1 MYFCYFY
8 PTGLDLP
15 RERRPWL
22 SMLLVGS
29 MLGTF
34 AWQLWWPQVFSVHP
48 WDLIFY
54 VGSLQPWTAITA
66 MFLHAGW
73 LHLFGNLVYLVAFL
87 PALEDRLGRVGLLV
101 LFLVAGVGGNLA
113 HGVAAWQ
120 HWLGQGGLGILGAS
134 GAISGLLGFSLVRLP
149 YARVSVAYWLFAP
162 LQGQNRAGRTYVAM
176 PVAILLWLLLQLIN
190 AALAGE
196 TGSAVSYPA
205 HLGGFALGALLALVL
220 GGLAEGRTEAALAR
234 GRRYLEQGEGWAA
247 VGEFTEYLEQGSGD
261 LQVRLEQARA
271 LVMAGVLGQ
280 AQIIYRDVHRQA
292 AAAGRWDLALDTLA
306 EGRRCRTGLGLSV
319 EELAAAA
326 HQAEKNGDTDLATRV
341 YQDLVLSGKVHPQR
355 DRAWVRLILL
365 LHADPGRLD
374 EAEEWLERARHEL
387 PSGGWRDYLER
398 EFNLA
403 PDDRVTELPVAS
415 GRRPAPES

>member
-8 PTGLDLP
+8 PTGLDIP

-22 SMLLVGS
+22 SILLVGS
-29 MLGTF
+29 MLGVF
-34 AWQLWWPQVFSVHP
+34 AWQLWWSHLLSVHP
-48 WDLIFY
+48 WDLVFY
-54 VGSLQPWTAITA
+54 VGSQRPWTAVTA
-66 MFLHAGW
+66 VFLHAGW
-73 LHLFGNLVYLVAFL
+73 LHLLGNLIYLVAFL
-87 PALEDRLGRVGLLV
+87 PALEDRLGRVGLLM

-162 LQGQNRAGRTYVAM
+162 LQGQNHVGRKFVAM
-176 PVAILLWLLLQLIN
+176 PVATLIWLLLQVVN

-205 HLGGFALGALLALVL
+205 HLGGFVLGVLLALVL
-220 GGLAEGRTEAALAR
+220 GGLAEGRTEAVLAR

-247 VGEFTEYLEQGSGD
+247 AGEFTEYLEQGAGD

-271 LVMAGVLGQ
+271 LVMAGVLDQ
-280 AQIIYRDVHRQA
+280 AQVIYRDVHRRA
-292 AAAGRWDLALDTLA
+292 AAAGRWDLALETLA
-306 EGRRCRTGLGLSV
+306 EGRRCRTGLGLTG

-326 HQAEKNGDTDLATRV
+326 HRAEKIGDTDLATRI
-341 YQDLVLSGKVHPQR
+341 YQDLVLDGVAHPQR

-365 LHADPGRLD
+365 LHADPLRQSD
-374 EAEEWLERARHEL
+374 AREWLERARHEL
-387 PSGGWRDYLER
+387 PPGGWRDYLER
-398 EFNLA
+398 EFNLS
-403 PDDRVTELPVAS
+403 PGDRAAAQPAGS
-415 GRRPAPES
+415 GRQPAPRS